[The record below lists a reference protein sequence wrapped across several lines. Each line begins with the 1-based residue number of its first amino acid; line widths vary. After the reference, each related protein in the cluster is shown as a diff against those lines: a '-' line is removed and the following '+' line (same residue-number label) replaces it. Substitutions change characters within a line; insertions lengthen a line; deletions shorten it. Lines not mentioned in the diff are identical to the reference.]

1 MKPVSIGVFVF
12 VIVIALATPSQ
23 QAQTSPTS
31 HNVTQADMDR
41 WKKELSN
48 WGRWGKD
55 DEKGTLNL
63 ITAAKRKQAAALVKE
78 GFAVSLARDAATEK
92 DSDNPQPYEDVML
105 SDGSGRPAATDRISV
120 AFHGLAHTHLDAL
133 AHHFIG
139 GKMYNGYSQKEY
151 VSMKEGAAKAS
162 IHQVKDG

>member
-1 MKPVSIGVFVF
+1 MKIIAIAALTAVLLTAAL
-12 VIVIALATPSQ
+12 VIAWPPQATRSN
-23 QAQTSPTS
+23 

-105 SDGSGRPAATDRISV
+105 SDGSGRP
-120 AFHGLAHTHLDAL
+120 
-133 AHHFIG
+133 
-139 GKMYNGYSQKEY
+139 
-151 VSMKEGAAKAS
+151 
-162 IHQVKDG
+162 